1 MNTDKQY
8 KQYKQ
13 KPGRPTIQP
22 ELKNKSVM
30 ISLPIL
36 LIDKLKLERNKSKL
50 IQILLLK
57 HFKL

>member
-1 MNTDKQY
+1 MNY
-8 KQYKQ
+8 RQ

-22 ELKNKSVM
+22 ELKNKGVM

-36 LIDKLKLERNKSKL
+36 LIDKLKQERNKSRL
-50 IQILLLK
+50 IQDLLIK